1 MKEIIVAGFAALK
14 GTYERS
20 RRDREEIGRLYPIS
34 LLKRADSCV
43 DLIEEQDGKIN
54 DFLKEYAKEIE
65 IYHIDGSMHEILWNF
80 SKEKKCGFDIDL
92 RSIPMLQETVEI
104 AEYFE
109 EDPFEWKCGGCALMV
124 SDEVRTDHILEELNS
139 HDIYAE
145 VIGNVTE
152 GKEKKLMIKD
162 DVRFLN
168 RV

>member
-1 MKEIIVAGFAALK
+1 MTNEQKKLMDEYKAECREIAL
-14 GTYERS
+14 EC
-20 RRDREEIGRLYPIS
+20 REEGYPDHGS
-34 LLKRADSCV
+34 NYELRC
-43 DLIEEQDGKIN
+43 EQLWR
-54 DFLKEYAKEIE
+54 DFY
-65 IYHIDGSMHEILWNF
+65 
-80 SKEKKCGFDIDL
+80 
-92 RSIPMLQETVEI
+92 

-109 EDPFEWKCGGCALMV
+109 EDPFEWKCGGCALIV